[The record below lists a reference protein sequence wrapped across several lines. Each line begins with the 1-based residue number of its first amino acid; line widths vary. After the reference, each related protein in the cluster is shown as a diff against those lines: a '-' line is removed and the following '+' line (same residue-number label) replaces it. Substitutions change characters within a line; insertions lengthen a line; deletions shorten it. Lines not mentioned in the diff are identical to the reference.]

1 MSEIN
6 APIKQPPSIRI
17 SSGEYH
23 QRWRLIK
30 DALARYGVI
39 VGGLGVIVA
48 IVLIFFYLL
57 YVVYPLFISANAEAV
72 SEYAVPEQALG
83 NTLLLEMEEQ
93 NEVGA
98 RFTDSGQVVF
108 FEAATGKTILTQ
120 AVAIPEGAHITS
132 FAQGSPI
139 NEGAVVYGLSDGRAV
154 VVKHQYKVTY
164 PDNVRVITPSLKY
177 PLGEQPLV
185 LDNSGAAVEKI
196 AVKVGNDA
204 TTIVAKTADTP
215 QGAGKIRL
223 INFQKEQS
231 LFADE
236 AALTRTDS
244 ILEQSAANIAD
255 ILIDKDDSNL
265 Y

>member
-6 APIKQPPSIRI
+6 TPIKQLPSIKI

-30 DALARYGVI
+30 DALARYGV
-39 VGGLGVIVA
+39 VAGGLGVIVA

-57 YVVYPLFISANAEAV
+57 YVVYPLFISATAKSV
-72 SEYAVPEQALG
+72 SEYVVPEQALG

-120 AVAIPEGAHITS
+120 AVTIPEGAHIAS

-139 NEGAVVYGLSDGRAV
+139 NEGAVIYGLSDGRAV
-154 VVKHQYKVTY
+154 IVKHQYKVTY

-185 LDNSGAAVEKI
+185 LDDSGAALEQV
-196 AVKVGNDA
+196 AVKVGEDA
-204 TTIVAKTADTP
+204 TTIVAKTSDTEK
-215 QGAGKIRL
+215 GAGKIRL

-236 AALTRTDS
+236 AAQTRTDS
-244 ILEQSAANIAD
+244 VLELPTAGIAG
-255 ILIDKDDSNL
+255 I
-265 Y
+265 